1 MTNSSMEYKLPYKIK
16 PLLKPHD
23 AKSSAFGCLHQFF
36 GITLVLSGYVG
47 TDRLLACTAISKC
60 RVKELLKNTDDSHGR
75 IRQMI
80 LRHYSLIR

>member
-36 GITLVLSGYVG
+36 GITLVLSGY
-47 TDRLLACTAISKC
+47 C